1 LPTIEVQDILAI
13 NKLLAALTR
22 RFGADATIR
31 AVPLIFEIQSLVKQT
46 VIKTTTRQR
55 AVAALVV
62 EWLLTVAE
70 FYSIDSLYEYMQ
82 TLKTERIDNGE
93 YSVIFLQDTK
103 ADTIDELEPE
113 NKNIVD
119 KFIDR
124 KQIVDLLSKD
134 GPLRDEEDTD
144 GTELEAK
151 LNADW
156 DVNTTGI
163 LKSF

>member
-1 LPTIEVQDILAI
+1 MPTIEVQDILAI

-46 VIKTTTRQR
+46 VIKTTSRQR

-93 YSVIFLQDTK
+93 YSVIFWQDTK

>member
-1 LPTIEVQDILAI
+1 
-13 NKLLAALTR
+13 
-22 RFGADATIR
+22 
-31 AVPLIFEIQSLVKQT
+31 
-46 VIKTTTRQR
+46 
-55 AVAALVV
+55 
-62 EWLLTVAE
+62 
-70 FYSIDSLYEYMQ
+70 MQ

-124 KQIVDLLSKD
+124 KQVVDLLSKD

>member
-1 LPTIEVQDILAI
+1 M
-13 NKLLAALTR
+13 
-22 RFGADATIR
+22 
-31 AVPLIFEIQSLVKQT
+31 FEIQSLVKQT
-46 VIKTTTRQR
+46 VIKTTSRQR

-124 KQIVDLLSKD
+124 KQVVDLLSKD

-151 LNADW
+151 LNVDW

-163 LKSF
+163 LKSFWKR